1 MRLYFVFS
9 ASSSTLSPFFLL
21 PNTAMFQCHV
31 KSCHINKT
39 LLNIPITVTVKII
52 IHGFVG
58 PHGLQPTRVL
68 CPWDSPGKN
77 TGVGCHA
84 LLQEIFLT
92 KGWNPGLPHS
102 RWILYRLSHILIHS
116 LQSPPALNSLLLC
129 AWFPCCLESILCLC
143 QSTFLT
149 S

>member
-84 LLQEIFLT
+84 LLQGIFLT
-92 KGWNPGLPHS
+92 QGSNSHLLCLLYC
-102 RWILYRLSHILIHS
+102 RWILYPLSHWG
-116 LQSPPALNSLLLC
+116 SPIYSHLNLSVLLEIFKMRMNLK
-129 AWFPCCLESILCLC
+129 I
-143 QSTFLT
+143 FLK
-149 S
+149 